1 MFNFILPT
9 YFKNVHLFRTM
20 FNQVSSFVTKQTSVQ
35 AFIQFDSLL
44 ISVIVS
50 EPDHFDIKIMY
61 DCLLLKHLKDEPYW
75 QRWI

>member
-61 DCLLLKHLKDEPYW
+61 ACLLLKHLKDEPYW
-75 QRWI
+75 